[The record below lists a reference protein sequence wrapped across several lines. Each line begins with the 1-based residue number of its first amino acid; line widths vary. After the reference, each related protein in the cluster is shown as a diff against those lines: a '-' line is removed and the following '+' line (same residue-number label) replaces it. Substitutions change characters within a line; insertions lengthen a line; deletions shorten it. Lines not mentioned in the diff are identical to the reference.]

1 MALVDL
7 TRPRTREQVVA
18 RMLAVLSNSPNVF
31 EPTSYLP
38 GGSLRTL
45 LEIQGEA
52 QADAERTVAAFAA
65 GGYLESAA
73 GQWLDALAASHYG
86 LARQSSGFAQGMVT
100 LRCLAL
106 SGPYELAAGT
116 TIVGTLNGLRYTS
129 TASVT
134 VPAGGTVQLPV
145 QAEAPGSG
153 YNVPGNTI
161 TVLHTPQPGLSVTN
175 AANWLTVAGVDQE
188 SDTALRTRARLRWAE
203 RGGGA
208 TADAYRSWALSADP
222 AVDQVRVLDEHPRGQ
237 GTVDVV
243 VWGSGG
249 IGSDVVT
256 RVNAYIQ
263 PRRPLTADVQ
273 VYSASPRTLTFTL
286 DLYAPG
292 ADANRVRA
300 EVLANLAQL
309 QQQAAIGGTLYRS
322 EIIEA
327 AMTPAGVLD
336 ARPSGE
342 VPLAFVLQPTEA
354 LLLVPTLVLR
364 AGP

>member
-1 MALVDL
+1 MALADL
-7 TRPRTREQVVA
+7 IRPRTREQVIA
-18 RMLAVLSNSPNVF
+18 RMLTAISNSPNIF

-45 LEIQGEA
+45 VEIQAEA
-52 QADAERTVAAFAA
+52 QADTERTVAALAA

-73 GQWLDALAASHYG
+73 GQWLDALVASHYG
-86 LARQSSGFAQGMVT
+86 IARQPSGFAQGTVT
-100 LRCLAL
+100 MRCLPL

-116 TIVGTLNGLRYTS
+116 AIVGTLNGLRYTS

-134 VPAGGTVQLPV
+134 VPAGGMVEMPV
-145 QAEAPGSG
+145 QAEAAGSG
-153 YNVPGNTI
+153 YNVPGNNI
-161 TVLHTPQPGLSVTN
+161 TLLHTPQPGLSVTN

-222 AVDQVRVLDEHPRGQ
+222 AVDQVRILDEHPRGQ

-243 VWGSGG
+243 IWGSGG
-249 IGSDVVT
+249 IGTDVVA

-263 PRRPLTADVQ
+263 YRRPLTADVQ
-273 VYSASPRTLTFTL
+273 VYSAIPRTLTFTL
-286 DLYAPG
+286 ELYAPG
-292 ADANRVRA
+292 ADAIRVRA
-300 EVLANLAQL
+300 EVLANLAAL
-309 QQQAAIGGTLYRS
+309 QQAASIGGTLYRS

-327 AMTPAGVLD
+327 AMLPAGVLD
-336 ARPSGE
+336 ARPGAE
-342 VPLAFVLQPTEA
+342 VPEAFRLAPTEA
-354 LLLVPTLVLR
+354 LLLAPTLVLR